1 MSNNTSLYISTFSDK
16 FSITRIIDKID
27 FIKKCSTGIVL
38 FTLISSLITFENYR
52 KNINNKYEIINK
64 INGKNTINQAK
75 LDELIEKNKINEEKI
90 DQLIETNKLIIKML
104 EKHDEKLN
112 QLVHYPLITFGDKNS
127 LNSSSASLSDIS
139 LHSEKEDKNDEDVGL
154 LTYLNYCSD
163 VDETEKSVKT
173 QESNKISI
181 TSEPK
186 IHETDMEDQELLNE
200 CYDNF
205 PCNNSKKASG
215 LNKLFGWK

>member
-1 MSNNTSLYISTFSDK
+1 MSNNNSLYTSSFSDK
-16 FSITRIIDKID
+16 FSITKIIDKID

-64 INGKNTINQAK
+64 INEKNKINQAK
-75 LDELIEKNKINEEKI
+75 LDELIEKNKINESKLDE
-90 DQLIETNKLIIKML
+90 LIETNKLIIKML

-112 QLVHYPLITFGDKNS
+112 QLMHYPLITFVDKNS

-139 LHSEKEDKNDEDVGL
+139 LHSEKEDKNDEDVGF
-154 LTYLNYCSD
+154 LNYCSD
-163 VDETEKSVKT
+163 VDETEKSV
-173 QESNKISI
+173 ESNKSNKMSFL
-181 TSEPK
+181 SEPK
-186 IHETDMEDQELLNE
+186 FCETDMEDQELLNE